1 MMTLHIKIIEL
12 LTEEKHTS
20 MNPLNIF
27 FLCNGAINTKF
38 FKLKITKNKNDNTLQ
53 CQKAISYD
61 LSTQNN
67 CDLVIELKRHRVIV
81 SDDALGKLTLPLS
94 WFPTNHV
101 VREWFPFKAASKK
114 IKSAMVLLDIHVD
127 SRKATPFMAP
137 FATLR
142 VFPCWKRPT
151 QTMNSDFP
159 VPPPMVYVLSS
170 AEQRVIPLQ
179 QLRVIASNQQA
190 NQQIP
195 QASPGAQPIA
205 QNYTPIVA
213 TQSQL
218 NPNINVQQQQHV
230 QRTQS
235 SAQQP
240 VRNSNSQRAQSQFIP
255 QQQQHQQP
263 MSVQPQQT
271 SPLRPTPFPSYPDH
285 SSSDGEL
292 EKDEEEIQPTQNQP
306 DQQNTYPYYPP
317 SGQPYQDNLYVPP
330 VSQNDQYNAPVYQPP
345 QANPNSN
352 TTTYTPAIY

>member
-1 MMTLHIKIIEL
+1 MLTLNIKIIEL

-20 MNPLNIF
+20 INPLNIF
-27 FLCNGAINTKF
+27 FFCHGANNTKF
-38 FKLKITKNKNDNTLQ
+38 FKSKITKNKNDNTLT
-53 CQKAISYD
+53 CQKPIFYE
-61 LSTQNN
+61 LMTQNN
-67 CDLVIELKRHRVIV
+67 NDLVLELKRHRVIV

-114 IKSAMVLLDIHVD
+114 IKNAMVLLDIHVD
-127 SRKATPFMAP
+127 SRKVTPFMAP

-151 QTMNSDFP
+151 QTINSDFP

-179 QLRVIASNQQA
+179 QLRAIASNQQV

-218 NPNINVQQQQHV
+218 NPNINVQQQQQM
-230 QRTQS
+230 QRTQTL
-235 SAQQP
+235 AQQP
-240 VRNSNSQRAQSQFIP
+240 TRNTNPQRSQSQFIP
-255 QQQQHQQP
+255 QQQPQQP

-271 SPLRPTPFPSYPDH
+271 PPLRPTPFPSYPDH
-285 SSSDGEL
+285 SSSDEEL
-292 EKDEEEIQPTQNQP
+292 EKDEEEIQPTQNQQ

-317 SGQPYQDNLYVPP
+317 SGQPYQNNLYVPP

-345 QANPNSN
+345 QANPNN
-352 TTTYTPAIY
+352 NATTTYTPDIY